1 MFSFLMVL
9 GLFFIGY
16 GIFIE
21 RKNISVEEAIKHTEL
36 DMSSLEN
43 IKGRLDNIEDI
54 LFNYESLAQD
64 EKEVSFEEVLEKE
77 KSKEEI
83 IHNEENIDVNEI
95 ISKFIS
101 KEYTL
106 EDTCKILNKSKGEV
120 LLLKN
125 LYKNSRE

>member
-36 DMSSLEN
+36 DMSSLED

-54 LFNYESLAQD
+54 LFNYESLAQG

>member
-54 LFNYESLAQD
+54 LFNYESLAQG

>member
-101 KEYTL
+101 L

>member
-1 MFSFLMVL
+1 MVL

>member
-1 MFSFLMVL
+1 MVL

-36 DMSSLEN
+36 DMSSLED

-54 LFNYESLAQD
+54 LFNYESLAQG

>member
-1 MFSFLMVL
+1 MVL

-36 DMSSLEN
+36 DMSSLED

>member
-36 DMSSLEN
+36 DMSSLED
-43 IKGRLDNIEDI
+43 IKGRLDNIEAI
-54 LFNYESLAQD
+54 LLNYESLAQG

>member
-36 DMSSLEN
+36 DMSSLED
-43 IKGRLDNIEDI
+43 IKGRLDNIEAI
-54 LFNYESLAQD
+54 LLNYESLAQG

-125 LYKNSRE
+125 LYKNS

>member
-36 DMSSLEN
+36 DMSSLED